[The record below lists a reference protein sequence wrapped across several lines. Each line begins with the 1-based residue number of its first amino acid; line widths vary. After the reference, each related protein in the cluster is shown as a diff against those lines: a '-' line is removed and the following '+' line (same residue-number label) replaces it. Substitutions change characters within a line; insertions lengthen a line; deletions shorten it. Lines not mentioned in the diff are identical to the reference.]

1 MAAALVSGDDVCARF
16 LRAQKTNDRK
26 AASGRSTA
34 LYNTVADSLAHER
47 KIDVQAK
54 RAIVEENRAG
64 EIMLN
69 KSRRLLANQEAQT
82 ADAKRKKA
90 AEHVSADMERRV
102 MNQQLAEE
110 KNIRLG
116 PKQFTRQNMQP
127 E

>member
-1 MAAALVSGDDVCARF
+1 LAAALASGDDVCARF
-16 LRAQKTNDRK
+16 LRAQKANDRK
-26 AASGRSTA
+26 AASSRSTV

-47 KIDVQAK
+47 KMDVQAK

-82 ADAKRKKA
+82 ADAIRKKA